1 MRKLRVLLVA
11 CSTMAVAV
19 PAVAQ
24 NIITLAGGGPNNMPA
39 VSANLNG
46 PVGAGVDASGNL
58 YIAIRYFKVFR
69 VDRSGN
75 LTLYAGDGYSS
86 VDGIP
91 ATSAYLC
98 MVGMAVDGAG
108 NLFIADGCTLRVRR
122 VDAATGIIST
132 VAGSGTNGF
141 SGDGE
146 PASSAALS
154 DPGALAIDSAG
165 NLFIA
170 DGGRIRRVDA
180 ASQVITTVAGNG
192 TPGYSGDGGPATS
205 AEVAVSG
212 MSVDSSWNLFI
223 ADGGSQRI
231 RRVDAATGVITTVA
245 GNGYHNPNNSYY
257 GGFGGDGGPATSAEL
272 NVPSSV
278 AVDSAGNLLI
288 ADTFNGRV
296 RRVDSATQA
305 ITTVAGGGTAGDG
318 GPATSAGL
326 NQPVGV
332 TVDAT
337 GNLFIVDSGDEKIRE
352 VDAATQVIATAAG
365 NGSCCFSGDGGPA
378 TSADLHFPHAF
389 AG

>member
-223 ADGGSQRI
+223 ADGGSQR
-231 RRVDAATGVITTVA
+231 
-245 GNGYHNPNNSYY
+245 
-257 GGFGGDGGPATSAEL
+257 
-272 NVPSSV
+272 
-278 AVDSAGNLLI
+278 
-288 ADTFNGRV
+288 
-296 RRVDSATQA
+296 
-305 ITTVAGGGTAGDG
+305 
-318 GPATSAGL
+318 
-326 NQPVGV
+326 
-332 TVDAT
+332 
-337 GNLFIVDSGDEKIRE
+337 
-352 VDAATQVIATAAG
+352 
-365 NGSCCFSGDGGPA
+365 
-378 TSADLHFPHAF
+378 
-389 AG
+389 

>member
-24 NIITLAGGGPNNMPA
+24 NIITLAGGGSNNMPA

-122 VDAATGIIST
+122 VDAATG
-132 VAGSGTNGF
+132 
-141 SGDGE
+141 
-146 PASSAALS
+146 
-154 DPGALAIDSAG
+154 
-165 NLFIA
+165 
-170 DGGRIRRVDA
+170 
-180 ASQVITTVAGNG
+180 
-192 TPGYSGDGGPATS
+192 
-205 AEVAVSG
+205 
-212 MSVDSSWNLFI
+212 
-223 ADGGSQRI
+223 
-231 RRVDAATGVITTVA
+231 VITTVA

-305 ITTVAGGGTAGDG
+305 IT
-318 GPATSAGL
+318 
-326 NQPVGV
+326 
-332 TVDAT
+332 
-337 GNLFIVDSGDEKIRE
+337 
-352 VDAATQVIATAAG
+352 
-365 NGSCCFSGDGGPA
+365 
-378 TSADLHFPHAF
+378 
-389 AG
+389 

>member
-1 MRKLRVLLVA
+1 
-11 CSTMAVAV
+11 
-19 PAVAQ
+19 
-24 NIITLAGGGPNNMPA
+24 
-39 VSANLNG
+39 
-46 PVGAGVDASGNL
+46 
-58 YIAIRYFKVFR
+58 
-69 VDRSGN
+69 
-75 LTLYAGDGYSS
+75 
-86 VDGIP
+86 
-91 ATSAYLC
+91 
-98 MVGMAVDGAG
+98 
-108 NLFIADGCTLRVRR
+108 
-122 VDAATGIIST
+122 
-132 VAGSGTNGF
+132 
-141 SGDGE
+141 
-146 PASSAALS
+146 S

-305 ITTVAGGGTAGDG
+305 ITTVAGGGTAG
-318 GPATSAGL
+318 PATSADLHFAHGIAL
-326 NQPVGV
+326 
-332 TVDAT
+332 DSA
-337 GNLFIVDSGDEKIRE
+337 GNLFISGEDRVRR
-352 VDAATQVIATAAG
+352 VDAATQVINTVAG
-365 NGSCCFSGDGGPA
+365 GNHPQSLGDGGPA
-378 TSADLHFPHAF
+378 TSAYLNVAVDVTLDRPGNLFIVDENQFLVRRVDATTQ
-389 AG
+389 